1 MVVVVA
7 PEHVDAVMT
16 QLMLDETVYRIGRIE
31 RRAAGQA
38 STVVV

>member
-1 MVVVVA
+1 
-7 PEHVDAVMT
+7 MT
-16 QLMLDETVYRIGRIE
+16 QLTLDETVYRIGRID